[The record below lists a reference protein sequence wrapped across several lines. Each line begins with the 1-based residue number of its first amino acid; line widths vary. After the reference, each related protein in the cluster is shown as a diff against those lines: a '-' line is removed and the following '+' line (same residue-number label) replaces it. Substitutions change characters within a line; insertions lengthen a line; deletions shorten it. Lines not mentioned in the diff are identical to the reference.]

1 MVMIS
6 KAIKRQFR
14 LQRIMRGSEDG
25 YSSQVF
31 HQKCDNKGPTLSIIQ
46 SDQGKIFGGYSMVP
60 WGFQKAKNGQ
70 V

>member
-1 MVMIS
+1 
-6 KAIKRQFR
+6 
-14 LQRIMRGSEDG
+14 MRGSEDG